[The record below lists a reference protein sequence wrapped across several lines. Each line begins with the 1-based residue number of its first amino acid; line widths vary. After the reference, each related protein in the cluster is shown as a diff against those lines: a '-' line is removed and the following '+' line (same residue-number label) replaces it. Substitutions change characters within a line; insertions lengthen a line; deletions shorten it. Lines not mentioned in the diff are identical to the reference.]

1 MILLPGDLLLLL
13 FAMVA
18 LIIILLLFWLARER
32 KTSLSTAPVNDMLP
46 SGLQLQ
52 PQPFF
57 SQTHALFYNLIRLA
71 VQDQYLVFAQVPLWA
86 VMQVPNP
93 DDRRA
98 FLRHMAFRKLDFVLV
113 HPGTLLAEKIVELHS
128 SPDTAEERGRSEGI
142 RAAIQLAGLELI
154 QLSTEAT
161 YTVAGIAIELGVASV
176 ED

>member
-13 FAMVA
+13 FAMVT
-18 LIIILLLFWLARER
+18 LIILLLFWLAREQ
-32 KTSLSTAPVNDMLP
+32 KTSQSTAPVTGVLP

-52 PQPFF
+52 PQPFL

-86 VMQVPNP
+86 VVQAPNP
-93 DDRRA
+93 DHRRA

-154 QLSTEAT
+154 QLSTEAP